1 MLYSLNGS
9 RPAPLP
15 FRIHIGGTTRTD
27 PSTFTEDEITAAGFT
42 GPFTEPPYN
51 TATEQLDWVDGAY
64 VITTLPP
71 PPVEPRWIEFSA
83 ALMAHPAVKAMLI
96 AAVTTEPG
104 YYGGLSVGLNEAS
117 RGDPRVFIGSWM
129 ALQQIGLI
137 SIELAVALQ
146 AEASKY
152 DLPAEFVAALLP
164 WRFPESPARGD
175 DWTAPDG
182 SQWTY
187 DQPRNPDGTYAADDP
202 ATAKIESA
210 LMWAPTPSPD

>member
-1 MLYSLNGS
+1 MLYSLNNQ

-27 PSTFTEDEITAAGFT
+27 PSTFTEAEITAAGFT
-42 GPFTEPPYN
+42 GPVTEPPYN
-51 TATEQLDWVDGAY
+51 TATEQLNWVDGAY
-64 VITTLPP
+64 TITALPP
-71 PPVEPRWIEFSA
+71 PPAEPRWMEFSA
-83 ALMAHPAVKAMLI
+83 ALMAHPAVKTMLI
-96 AAVTTEPG
+96 QAVATAPG
-104 YYGGLSVGLNEAS
+104 YYGGLSVGLNEAAK
-117 RGDPRVFIGSWM
+117 GDPRVFLGSWM
-129 ALQQIGLI
+129 ALQQLGLI

-146 AEASKY
+146 AEAATY

-202 ATAKIESA
+202 ATAEVESA
-210 LMWAPTPSPD
+210 LRWLAAR